1 MQPILQSDGGLSAR
15 RHVAHVQLD
24 HGNVSVCGLGRTP
37 RSSLGTRVSVRSR
50 VRVRRIRDCIIQPC
64 ERRGVDA
71 IVVHRELRNRGGLRN
86 AAALIAVLLARL
98 RHRDIDFPVV
108 GRICVIAGQ
117 KDLCVKNVRIVV
129 QVSALNTGR
138 TLLEG
143 LVCLREGKQT
153 KRGHLINLVRCIV
166 RRIEHL
172 CLVCARACLCS
183 GRISELRTAW
193 LILHQL
199 IVVVCGL
206 DIHPLCVAAVAVTVG
221 IKLGVEPDTRHRF
234 QNHRVCR
241 VVRLELKSDI
251 VVPTVHTG
259 RKILIR
265 KSEFTLRRL
274 IGRNDEYT
282 VIRMAGLTC
291 PGARRDK
298 IGPDIVNHVPTGS
311 AAGRIGAV
319 SLDLRTVINIG
330 KALIDFKIIGR
341 ASLEPF
347 CCDQISCVRIRR
359 KGQASAYRELASLIG
374 ICASVAELV

>member
-1 MQPILQSDGGLSAR
+1 MR
-15 RHVAHVQLD
+15 
-24 HGNVSVCGLGRTP
+24 
-37 RSSLGTRVSVRSR
+37 
-50 VRVRRIRDCIIQPC
+50 
-64 ERRGVDA
+64 
-71 IVVHRELRNRGGLRN
+71 
-86 AAALIAVLLARL
+86 
-98 RHRDIDFPVV
+98 
-108 GRICVIAGQ
+108 CV
-117 KDLCVKNVRIVV
+117 
-129 QVSALNTGR
+129 
-138 TLLEG
+138 
-143 LVCLREGKQT
+143 
-153 KRGHLINLVRCIV
+153 V

-172 CLVCARACLCS
+172 CLVCARPGLRRR
-183 GRISELRTAW
+183 RIAELRAARSV
-193 LILHQL
+193 LHQL

-206 DIHPLCVAAVAVTVG
+206 DIYPLCVAAVAVTIG
-221 IKLGVEPDTRHRF
+221 IEFGVEPDTRNRF

-298 IGPDIVNHVPTGS
+298 VDPNTVNHVPTGS

-319 SLDLRTVINIG
+319 SLDLRTVIDIG

-341 ASLEPF
+341 ANLEPF
-347 CCDQISCVRIRR
+347 CCDQISRVRIRC
-359 KGQASAYRELASLIG
+359 KGQTPVYREFPTLIG
-374 ICASVAELV
+374 ICARVSELI